1 MVLALGRQMRVDLSE
16 FVDSRV
22 NRSSSR
28 AAMAF
33 TKRKPS
39 QKTDPPPKK
48 KVKVNNNNKNKTQS
62 YKFMS

>member
-33 TKRKPS
+33 TKGKPS
-39 QKTDPPPKK
+39 QKTEPPKK
-48 KVKVNNNNKNKTQS
+48 SQS
-62 YKFMS
+62 KQQQQK

>member
-39 QKTDPPPKK
+39 QKTEPPQKS
-48 KVKVNNNNKNKTQS
+48 QS
-62 YKFMS
+62 KQQQQK